1 MSHDPIS
8 IIIPVYNE
16 QENIRGVLDAIQREV
31 KDPYRVLLIFDF
43 DEDTTIAPAQ
53 SAAEDFQI
61 DLRLIRNRYGKG
73 AANAIRTGLEVADTE
88 FMVVTMADGS
98 DPPSVI
104 NRMVERARDGAH
116 LVCASR
122 YCKGGQQIGGPW
134 LKKTLSRLA
143 GVSLWYLTSLP
154 VHDVTNSFKL
164 YSKPVLDAVQIE
176 STGGFEIGMEVL
188 VKAHFQGFRVDE
200 VPTVWR
206 DRSEGESRFQ
216 IIKWLPN
223 YLRWYLYALG
233 HQALHLLMGSA
244 RVSRTKLPKK
254 IN

>member
-98 DPPSVI
+98 DPP
-104 NRMVERARDGAH
+104 
-116 LVCASR
+116 
-122 YCKGGQQIGGPW
+122 
-134 LKKTLSRLA
+134 
-143 GVSLWYLTSLP
+143 
-154 VHDVTNSFKL
+154 
-164 YSKPVLDAVQIE
+164 
-176 STGGFEIGMEVL
+176 
-188 VKAHFQGFRVDE
+188 
-200 VPTVWR
+200 
-206 DRSEGESRFQ
+206 
-216 IIKWLPN
+216 
-223 YLRWYLYALG
+223 
-233 HQALHLLMGSA
+233 
-244 RVSRTKLPKK
+244 
-254 IN
+254 